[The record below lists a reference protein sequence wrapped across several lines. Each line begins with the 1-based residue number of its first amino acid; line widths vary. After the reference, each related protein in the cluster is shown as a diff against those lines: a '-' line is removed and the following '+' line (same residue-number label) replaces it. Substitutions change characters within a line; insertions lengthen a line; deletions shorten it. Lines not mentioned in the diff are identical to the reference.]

1 MSRYND
7 IFVAIGV
14 LFIILL
20 LILPITGGMLDVFQ
34 IINITI
40 SILVLLTTMYLRR
53 SIQLS
58 SFPTIVL
65 ILTIYR
71 VALNVA
77 ATRLILLEGKNFDGH
92 VIRAFG
98 NFVVG
103 GNYVVGLV
111 IFFILVV
118 VQYIVIT
125 KGAERVSEVAARFT
139 LDAMPGKQM
148 SIDADYNAGVITE
161 TEARRRR
168 EEIRREADFYG
179 AMDGASKFVRGDAI
193 STIIIVFI
201 NIIGG
206 LVIGMLLHHMG
217 AGEAAQTYVLL
228 TVGDGLVTQIPAMLM
243 STSTGIIVSRAA
255 SKHSLGQDIV
265 RELSSEPRALTI
277 AGIAILLLGIFTP
290 LPTVSMMLVGL
301 TTLILGYVA
310 SRAPLK
316 EEPETVSGVGTPG
329 KVGPSG
335 GTGGSIPLSTPM
347 DMSDIITTDTV
358 EVEIGYG
365 LIPLA
370 DRTQGGDLLDRVT
383 MVRKQIAYELGL
395 MISPIRVRDSVLLKP
410 NEYIV
415 KILGSEVTRYEIFPN
430 RLLAMNPGVV
440 EEKIEGIPT
449 KEPAFGLEAFW
460 ITEDQREIARGLGYT
475 VVDAP
480 SVFATHLT
488 EILRSHAAELLGRR
502 EMEML
507 LEGLRQKIPSLV
519 DDLIPGIIKEPIVRN
534 VLRRL
539 LEEKISIRNLP
550 VIFETLIEHGER
562 TSNVSELTQEVRIA
576 LKRQVSESVK
586 SEDGYVHAVALSQSL
601 EEKLS
606 ESMATSGDRKVF
618 NVNPEVM
625 SKIADSIALL
635 LKKIMEKGNYP
646 VIICSA
652 SIREAMAR
660 YILKS
665 LPKIPVVAYEEM
677 ADDVKL
683 KVEDIVNV

>member
-7 IFVAIGV
+7 IFIAIGV
-14 LFIILL
+14 LFIVLL
-20 LILPITGGMLDVFQ
+20 MILPISGGMLDIFQ

-40 SILVLLTTMYLRR
+40 SILVLLTTMYLKR

-71 VALNVA
+71 VALNIA
-77 ATRLILLEGKNFDGH
+77 STRLILLEGKNFDGH

-103 GNYVVGLV
+103 GSYVVGLV

-161 TEARRRR
+161 SQARKRR
-168 EEIRREADFYG
+168 EEVRREADFYG

-206 LVIGMLLHHMG
+206 LVIGMLIHHMG
-217 AGEAAQTYVLL
+217 ATEAAQTYVLL
-228 TVGDGLVTQIPAMLM
+228 TVGDGLVTQIPAILM

-255 SKHSLGQDIV
+255 SQHSLGQDV
-265 RELSSEPRALTI
+265 VNELSSEPRALII
-277 AGIAILLLGIFTP
+277 AGIAILFLGIFTP
-290 LPTVSMMLVGL
+290 LPTVSMVFVGL

-310 SRAPLK
+310 SRSSPK
-316 EEPETVSGVGTPG
+316 EKPETASESGTSG
-329 KVGPSG
+329 KTVPSRG
-335 GTGGSIPLSTPM
+335 VEGAIPLSTPM
-347 DMSDIITTDTV
+347 DVSDIITTDTV
-358 EVEIGYG
+358 EIEIGYG

-370 DRTQGGDLLDRVT
+370 DRSQGGDLLDRVT

-415 KILGSEVTRYEIFPN
+415 KILGSEVARYEIFPN

-460 ITEDQREIARGLGYT
+460 ITEDQRETARGLGYT

-488 EILRSHAAELLGRR
+488 ELLRSHAAELLGRR

-507 LEGLRQKIPSLV
+507 LEGLRQKVPSLV
-519 DDLIPGIIKEPIVRN
+519 DDLIPGIMKEHVVRN

-539 LEEKISIRNLP
+539 LEEKVFIRNLP
-550 VIFETLIEHGER
+550 VIFETLIEYGER
-562 TSNVSELTQEVRIA
+562 TSDVSELTQEVRIA
-576 LKRQVSESVK
+576 LKRQISESVK

-601 EEKLS
+601 EEKLN
-606 ESMATSGDRKVF
+606 ESMTTSGGKKIF
-618 NVNPEVM
+618 NVNPEIM
-625 SKIADSIALL
+625 SKIVNSIALL
-635 LKKIMEKGNYP
+635 LKKIMEKGNSP

-677 ADDVKL
+677 TDDVKL

>member
-7 IFVAIGV
+7 IFVAVGV

-20 LILPITGGMLDVFQ
+20 LIMPITGGMLDVFQ
-34 IINITI
+34 IVDITI
-40 SILVLLTTMYLRR
+40 SILVLLTTMYLKR
-53 SIQLS
+53 SIQIS

-77 ATRLILLEGKNFDGH
+77 STRLILLEGKNFNGH

-148 SIDADYNAGVITE
+148 SIDADYNAGIITE
-161 TEARRRR
+161 AEARRRR

-206 LVIGMLLHHMG
+206 LIIGMLIHHMG

-255 SKHSLGQDIV
+255 SRHSLGQDIV

-277 AGIAILLLGIFTP
+277 AGIAILFLGIFTP
-290 LPTVSMMLVGL
+290 LPTVSMAFVGL

-310 SRAPLK
+310 SRSTK
-316 EEPETVSGVGTPG
+316 EEPETVPKAGASGTVG
-329 KVGPSG
+329 SAG
-335 GTGGSIPLSTPM
+335 GAENIPLSTPM

-395 MISPIRVRDSVLLKP
+395 MVSPIRVRDSVLLKP
-410 NEYIV
+410 NEYVV

-460 ITEDQREIARGLGYT
+460 ITEEQRDVARGLGYT

-488 EILRSHAAELLGRR
+488 EVLRNHAAELLGRK

-507 LEGLRQKIPSLV
+507 LEGLRQKIPPLV
-519 DDLIPGIIKEPIVRN
+519 DDLIPGIIKEPVVRN

-562 TSNVSELTQEVRIA
+562 TSDVSELTQQVRIA
-576 LKRQVSESVK
+576 LKRQISESVK

-601 EEKLS
+601 EEKLADS
-606 ESMATSGDRKVF
+606 IVMSGDRKIF
-618 NVNPEVM
+618 SVNPEVM
-625 SKIADSIALL
+625 SKIVDSMALS

-646 VIICSA
+646 VIICS
-652 SIREAMAR
+652 SSVREAMAR
-660 YILKS
+660 YVLKS
-665 LPKIPVVAYEEM
+665 LPKISVVAYEEM

-683 KVEDIVNV
+683 KVEDIVNI